1 MTTATFFIATA
12 RSGTQWLADA
22 FRRVYQ
28 DVLVTEHEPIR
39 YAYRPKTF
47 LRAHDRLDE
56 LRALP
61 EVSEHLQDIHGILES
76 KSYVEVGFPCY
87 AMAPLLVREFGERLR
102 FVHLLRHPVRVAAS
116 VVTHGWY
123 QAHRTDT
130 LHADLAPDPMDP
142 GVVQTGYRDRW
153 DDLSAYEKGLFYWTE
168 VHLYGRE
175 VHETYPDVPL
185 LTLKF
190 EDIVNPPAALQR
202 LTRFLDL
209 DYRVELADGVGTRVD
224 RYQQTTSVPIEW
236 SEIAGHDVTLELARE
251 FGYDTESVDGRQL
264 TRRYAAKPEPS
275 LFVRGIRKLGRL
287 VRARLSS
294 R

>member
-22 FRRVYQ
+22 LRRVYP
-28 DVLVTEHEPIR
+28 DVLTTEHEPIR
-39 YAYRPKTF
+39 YAYQPKTY

-61 EVSEHLQDIHGILES
+61 EVSEHLDGIHKVLET

-87 AMAPLLVREFGERLR
+87 AMAPLLVREFGDRLR

-130 LHADLAPDPMDP
+130 LSQDIEPVPTDP
-142 GVVQTGYRDRW
+142 GVLQTSYRDLW
-153 DDLSAYEKGLFYWTE
+153 DDMSEYEKGLFYWTE

-175 VHETYPDVPL
+175 VGMTYPDVPF

-190 EDIVNPPAALQR
+190 EDIVDPPAALQQ
-202 LTRFLDL
+202 LIRFLGL
-209 DYRVELADGVGTRVD
+209 DYREELGGGVATRVD
-224 RYQQTTSVPIEW
+224 RYQRRTSVAIDW
-236 SEIAGHDVTLELARE
+236 TEIARHARTLTLAQE
-251 FGYDTESVDGRQL
+251 FGYDTASLDGRQL
-264 TRRYAAKPEPS
+264 RERYAAKPGPS
-275 LFVRGIRKLGRL
+275 LAYRAVRKLGRL
-287 VRARLSS
+287 VRERLG
-294 R
+294 